1 MKKYLIALLA
11 LAMMF
16 TLAVPVLAEVTPDG
30 NAEQDVTAGYTA
42 AKDTDGGTVYR
53 VTIAW
58 QANVGENALSYTG
71 KQSTYT
77 WNTGSL
83 VYEEK
88 VDTAAGWTGEIGYT
102 VTVTNYSNAAVDA
115 SVDATNTYNLTLTK
129 PENESAELGSAAVSE
144 GAAIAFTD
152 TETMGEAQEMTFD
165 YTYEAADDAA
175 APDAPGGESST
186 VSVGKIT
193 VTIAG
198 N

>member
-30 NAEQDVTAGYTA
+30 NAEQDVTAGYIA
-42 AKDTDGGTVYR
+42 ATDTDSGTVYR

-58 QANVGENALSYTG
+58 HANAGETALSYTG

-77 WNTGSL
+77 WDTEGL
-83 VYEEK
+83 VYKET
-88 VDTAAGWTGEIGYT
+88 VDTAAGWTGETGYT
-102 VTVTNYSNAAVDA
+102 VTVTNYSNAAVKA
-115 SVDATNTYNLTLTK
+115 SVEATNTYNLTLTR
-129 PENESAELGSAAVSE
+129 PENESADLGSAAVSE
-144 GAAIAFTD
+144 GKDIAFTD
-152 TETMGEAQEMTFD
+152 TKTKGEAKAMTFD
-165 YTYEAADDAA
+165 YTYKAAEDA
-175 APDAPGGESST
+175 DAPAEDSAST